1 VKSPNLTCR
10 DCGSARPE
18 AAAGDRCGECG
29 TVLVPKKVLEKYPND
44 PVLGRVVGGK
54 YAVVSVLGVGGFG
67 AVYRAVQEPVGRHV
81 ALKVV
86 HSQHVQDA
94 EMRARFFREA
104 RVVARLSDPSVVT
117 LFDYGEEPTVGL
129 YMVFELVS
137 GRNLGQL
144 LEEGPQD
151 PVWTAYILLQVLRA
165 LGEAHRMGM
174 VHRDIKP
181 ANMMVVDNSRGQ
193 QTVRLLDFGIAKVQA
208 AEGGEASLATREGLV
223 LGTPRYMS
231 PEQAKASA
239 DVDARSDLYSLGVVA
254 YALVA
259 GRNPFERPSV
269 VETIMAHVATPPPP
283 LPAHLHVPPAFEAVL
298 MKALEKE
305 PSARFQDADEMAA
318 AVVSAFPHVAFPALN
333 YEFRAAPAARLPSL
347 LGAAADLA
355 ATPTPSAGL
364 GLGAALAEPLIPGG
378 VSPMPPPD
386 VSPTP
391 TLFAPTLQVDAPKRG
406 TPLMLAGVALL
417 VLGALGVAGA
427 AWWSNQ
433 KPEVAPSRPVPVE
446 APAVAAPTPAPAPV
460 EAAAAAPAPAAPSPT
475 EAPPVVREAPP
486 PAPARPAPPVLAPAP
501 KVSPPPPARVV
512 TPTPKR
518 APPPSRPA
526 TPPPEEKR
534 LTVPEF

>member
-1 VKSPNLTCR
+1 MKSPNLSCR
-10 DCGSARPE
+10 DCGHTNPE
-18 AAAGDRCGECG
+18 ASPGDRCPECS
-29 TVLVPKKVLEKYPND
+29 TVLVPKKVLAKYPND
-44 PVLGRVVGGK
+44 QVLGRVVGGK

-104 RVVARLSDPSVVT
+104 RVVARLSDPAVVT

-129 YMVFELVS
+129 YMVFELVT

-165 LGEAHRMGM
+165 LGEAHHMGM

-181 ANMMVVDNSRGQ
+181 ANMMVVDNNRGQ
-193 QTVRLLDFGIAKVQA
+193 QSVRLLDFGIAKVQA

-231 PEQAKASA
+231 PEQAKASV

-259 GRNPFERPSV
+259 GRNPFERGSV

-283 LPAHLHVPPAFEAVL
+283 LSPELRVPPAFEAVL
-298 MKALEKE
+298 MRALEKD
-305 PSARFQDADEMAA
+305 PADRFQDADEMAA
-318 AVVSAFPHVAFPALN
+318 AIVAAFPHVAFPALS
-333 YEFRAAPAARLPSL
+333 YEFRAAPGRLPSI

-355 ATPTPSAGL
+355 STPTPSAGM
-364 GLGAALAEPLIPGG
+364 GLAAALAEPIGHQT
-378 VSPMPPPD
+378 VSPLPPPE

-391 TLFAPTLQVDAPKRG
+391 TASF
-406 TPLMLAGVALL
+406 
-417 VLGALGVAGA
+417 
-427 AWWSNQ
+427 
-433 KPEVAPSRPVPVE
+433 
-446 APAVAAPTPAPAPV
+446 
-460 EAAAAAPAPAAPSPT
+460 SPT
-475 EAPPVVREAPP
+475 MQVV
-486 PAPARPAPPVLAPAP
+486 
-501 KVSPPPPARVV
+501 
-512 TPTPKR
+512 
-518 APPPSRPA
+518 
-526 TPPPEEKR
+526 
-534 LTVPEF
+534 